1 MGFRLGDVI
10 IDRIQYG
17 LAEDFDGNLLYIL
30 TQLADATIEITSESK
45 DAVDAQGTL
54 VKRFFN
60 AKAGTLTANNA
71 FLNTSIMSAKSGVP
85 AEIASKDESGKG
97 TISMPKIITAKAGET
112 VVLADV
118 EKGGAVVEGTVKVNA
133 FYANGTMGVSKDEV
147 FVERTDFDVD
157 YDTCKITLPERKVL
171 EDGTV
176 IDQFVVKYDRQ
187 VGEGIRIV
195 NRADKFPGTVKLT
208 LKALCVDPCTADTLR
223 SCYIV
228 IKSFQVSP
236 DLSISL
242 TTDGQLEYS
251 GDLQVDYCSTEK
263 SLFEFYLASED
274 EE

>member
-1 MGFRLGDVI
+1 MGFRLGDII

-17 LAEDFDGNLLYIL
+17 LAENFDGELLYIL
-30 TQLADATIEITSESK
+30 TQLADATIEITSETK
-45 DAVDAQGTL
+45 DAVDAQGNL
-54 VKRFFN
+54 VKRFFQ
-60 AKAGTLTANNA
+60 AKAGTFTANNA
-71 FLNTSIMSAKSGVP
+71 FLNTSIMAAKSGIP
-85 AEIASKDESGKG
+85 AEIAGEGEKA
-97 TISMPKIITAKAGET
+97 INMPKIITVKAGESVT
-112 VVLADV
+112 LD
-118 EKGGAVVEGTVKVNA
+118 GVVEGSVRINA
-133 FYANGTMGVSKDEV
+133 FYANGTMGVGEGEV
-147 FVERTDFDVD
+147 FTEAVDFTVD
-157 YDTCKITLPERKVL
+157 YETGALTLPVL
-171 EDGTV
+171 DEGSEIT
-176 IDQFVVKYDRQ
+176 QFVVKYDRK
-187 VGEGIRIV
+187 VTEGVKIV

-251 GDLQVDYCSTEK
+251 GDLQVDYCSAEK